1 MQKRTMRDEKILI
14 LSSTFRLSIKQRLI
28 SNPLDS
34 DFFRLPKNVVPVG
47 SGWDPSEQQEGGE
60 EGDAERGQGDA
71 DDGDD
76 ADDDGNWE
84 FSTNNTMKI

>member
-28 SNPLDS
+28 SNPS

-60 EGDAERGQGDA
+60 EGDAQRGQGDA

-76 ADDDGNWE
+76 SDDGDGDDSDDDGI
-84 FSTNNTMKI
+84 SHK